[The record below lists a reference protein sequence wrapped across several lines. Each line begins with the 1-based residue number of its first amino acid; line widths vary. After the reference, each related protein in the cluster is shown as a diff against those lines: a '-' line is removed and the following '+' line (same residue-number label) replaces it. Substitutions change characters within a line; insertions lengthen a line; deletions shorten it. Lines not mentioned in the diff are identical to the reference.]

1 MYNYGNTKNFIKKNL
16 TKKSNDQGKFQQQS
30 PQRLADK
37 YKHTSSRND
46 RWLMRLKAIQ
56 EEYYSIGNQKS

>member
-1 MYNYGNTKNFIKKNL
+1 MKSTWYKVYNYGNTKNFIKKNL

-37 YKHTSSRND
+37 YKHTSSQNE
-46 RWLMRLKAIQ
+46 RW
-56 EEYYSIGNQKS
+56 